1 MIKNLIRIMAM
12 CLIGIILKP
21 ETGNASH
28 IAAGDISYTYTGS
41 PNTFL
46 VKLRLYRDCAG
57 ITMDPTETI
66 CYTSASCNIN
76 QTLTVNLLPGSGQEI
91 PPTPCVP
98 ASGPTTCSGG
108 TGYGVQEYIYQ
119 AVLVMPAQCLD
130 WKFQWEVCCR
140 NNNVTNLANASGLG
154 MYLEATM
161 NNLDYPTNSS
171 PYFNSIPVTQFCVNN
186 QFYFDQGAI
195 DPDNDSLQF
204 SLIGAQD
211 ASGSCPMTP
220 TTLTY
225 NAPLSGSNPVASVN
239 GTTINVNTGVI
250 SFLPNTIQTPVIAI
264 RCYEYD
270 RVTGALKTIV
280 KRELQIN
287 IVATCII
294 ATPSFDSTLV
304 ANGLNFVT
312 GVNNVTCHDTVFYIV
327 VNPSI
332 QCGSIVPSDIRMLN
346 PNGTPNPVVSAT
358 GVNCT
363 NGLTDSIR
371 VSVLNPIQGG
381 TSALFTKIGNDG
393 NTFLSECGS
402 PMNEFDTLFINL
414 YDSAN
419 YAFNL
424 TDTLDCTFDHINI
437 TSNQLIDCF
446 SIAADGSDFIIV
458 DANGTNIPVTGA
470 TCTGINGG
478 HFGNQFVLTT
488 QSTSNAVSP
497 LTVIVH
503 NGSDLNTMANGCGTL
518 ILEND
523 TIGTIYVRS
532 TLDVNLGTDITVCS
546 SDPTPQ
552 LNAGYFDGATY
563 EWTLNGT
570 IIQGQN
576 TQTIPATTTGQY
588 IVNIQT
594 SASCSGADTV
604 QVNII
609 AAPIVNL
616 GNDIHLCASDP
627 FPTLD
632 AGNPGATY
640 QWYQNNTA
648 IAGATTQQYTPTAA
662 GTYFVEVNIGAS
674 CLGRDTVEV
683 TVEQQL
689 SITMSDLSYCS
700 GNSVTLQSSSPNT
713 GVNYNWT
720 LNGTAIQGQNG
731 SSVPVTGSGVYEVT
745 ITAGSCSANA
755 TANVTEVEQPSAT
768 LSNIAQCDN
777 VTAPVLDPGYTASAG
792 NNTVFNWT
800 FNNSNVGGNS
810 STLNTAS
817 TGAGNYAVTITNTV
831 NGFTCTANASMALTI
846 NAAPAVG
853 LGNDIVQCTGD
864 NPATLSTANGNGYT
878 FQWTLNN
885 NPIGDATDSSIT
897 ASSAGTYA
905 VIVTNASGCTSTD
918 NVVVSINA
926 LPSPLIQDEMQR
938 QDSIPFCM
946 TQSPAPVLTL
956 VNNAFIQSYQWA
968 LNGENISTNANV
980 TVAAIGEYKVTVV
993 DSNGCRNSDVIQVF
1007 EIPCEV
1013 EVYNVITPNNDG
1025 KNDVFEVKNLLD
1037 FPVRK
1042 LTVFNRWG
1050 KKVYSAN
1057 PYNNDWNGGN
1067 LAAGVYYFILE
1078 YDNGVKSETK
1088 KGSFNLI
1095 R

>member
-1 MIKNLIRIMAM
+1 MAL
-12 CLIGIILKP
+12 CLIGIMLKP

-28 IAAGDISYTYTGS
+28 IAAGDLSYTYTGS

-46 VKLRLYRDCAG
+46 ITLRLYRDCAG
-57 ITMDPTETI
+57 VTMSTSESV
-66 CYTSASCNIN
+66 CYSSATCNIN

-98 ASGPTTCSGG
+98 AQGPSTCSGG
-108 TGYGVQEYIYQ
+108 TAYGVQEYIYQ
-119 AVLVMPAQCLD
+119 AVLVMPAQCQD

-140 NNNVTNLANASGLG
+140 NGNITNLVNPDSYG

-171 PYFNSIPVTQFCVNN
+171 PYFNTIPVTQFCVNN
-186 QFYFDQGAI
+186 QFYFDQGAV

-204 SLIGAQD
+204 SLIAAQD
-211 ASGSCPMTP
+211 ASFGCPMTA
-220 TTLTY
+220 TSLAY
-225 NAPLSGSNPVASVN
+225 NSPLSGSNPVASVN
-239 GTTINVNTGVI
+239 GTTINQYTGVI
-250 SFLPNTIQTPVIAI
+250 SFLPNVIQTPVIAI

-270 RVTGALKTIV
+270 RTTGLLKSIV

-294 ATPSFDSTLV
+294 STPGFDSTLA
-304 ANGLNFVT
+304 ANGLNIVVGGT
-312 GVNNVTCHDTVFYIV
+312 GVGNVSCNDTVFYIV
-327 VNPSI
+327 VDPPV
-332 QCGSIVPSDIRMLN
+332 QCGSIVPSDIRVLD
-346 PNGTPNPVVSAT
+346 PNGVPNPVVSAT
-358 GVNCT
+358 GVNCV

-381 TSALFTKIGNDG
+381 TSSLFTKIGNDG

-414 YDSAN
+414 YDSST

-424 TDTLDCTFDHINI
+424 TDTLDCSFDQINI

-446 SIAADGSDFIIV
+446 SVAADGSDFIVV
-458 DANGTNIPVTGA
+458 DANGVNIPVTGA
-470 TCTGINGG
+470 TCAGVNGS
-478 HFGNQFVLTT
+478 HFGTQFVLTT
-488 QSTSNAVSP
+488 APTSNVTGP
-497 LTVIVH
+497 LTVIVQT
-503 NGSDLNTMANGCGTL
+503 GSDLNTMANGCGTL
-518 ILEND
+518 VLTND

-532 TLDVNLGTDITVCS
+532 QLDIDLGSDLTVCS

-552 LNAGYFDGATY
+552 LDAGFFAGATY
-563 EWTLNGT
+563 DWTLNGT
-570 IIQGQN
+570 SLGQN
-576 TQTIPATTTGQY
+576 IQTIPANTTGQY
-588 IVNIQT
+588 IVTVQS
-594 SASCSGADTV
+594 SATCTGTDTV

-609 AAPIVNL
+609 AAPAVNL
-616 GNDIHLCASDP
+616 GNDVHLCATDP

-648 IAGATTQQYTPTAA
+648 IAGATSQQYTPTAA
-662 GTYFVEVNIGAS
+662 GTYFVEVSIGAS

-700 GNSVTLQSSSPNT
+700 GNAVTLQSNSPNT
-713 GVNYNWT
+713 GVNYGWT
-720 LNGTAIQGQNG
+720 LNGTPIAGQNG
-731 SSVPVTGSGVYEVT
+731 NSVPVTGSGVYVVT

-768 LSNIAQCDN
+768 LNNISQCDN
-777 VTAPVLDPGYTASAG
+777 ATAPVLDPGYTPAAG
-792 NNTVFNWT
+792 NNTVFSWT
-800 FNNSNVGGNS
+800 FNGTGVGGNDP
-810 STLNTAS
+810 TLNTAA
-817 TGAGNYAVTITNTV
+817 TGAGNYAVTITNTI
-831 NGFTCTANASMALTI
+831 NGYSCTANASMSLTI

-853 LGNDIVQCTGD
+853 LGNDITQCMGD
-864 NPATLSTANGNGYT
+864 NPATLATANGTGYT
-878 FQWTLNN
+878 FEWTLNGN
-885 NPIGDATDSSIT
+885 VIGDATDSSIT
-897 ASSAGTYA
+897 ATSAGTYA
-905 VIVTNASGCTSTD
+905 VIVTNANGCTSTD
-918 NVVVSINA
+918 NAVVSINA
-926 LPSPLIQDEMQR
+926 LPTPLIQDDMQR
-938 QDSIPFCM
+938 QDSIPFCV
-946 TQSPAPVLTL
+946 TQNPAPVLAL
-956 VNNAFIQSYQWA
+956 VNNAFIQSYQWT
-968 LNGENISTNANV
+968 LNGDNLSTNSNV
-980 TVAAIGEYKVTVV
+980 TVAAVGEYQVTVI
-993 DSNGCRNSDVIQVF
+993 DSNGCRNSDVIQII
-1007 EIPCEV
+1007 EAPCEV
-1013 EVYNVITPNNDG
+1013 EIYNVITPNNDG
-1025 KNDVFEVKNLLD
+1025 KNDVFEVKNLMD

-1057 PYNNDWNGGN
+1057 PYNNDWDGGN

-1078 YDNGVKSETK
+1078 YDNGIKFETK